1 MPSAFKE
8 PNSMS
13 STSVGLADKQH
24 QKELKYWLQKLS
36 GEPVVTGVP
45 LDFKRPPVISAG
57 RQKLDLVLDRE
68 TQGRLRKTCEGN
80 KLLIFAACVA
90 ALKVCLYRYTHIEDI
105 IIGTAIHQ
113 QYRELTP
120 DNKILVLRDHVSG
133 SQTVRQFLDQ
143 ILQTITE
150 AYAHQKYSFKR
161 LLQHLQIALPA
172 NRAPLFNVVAL
183 LENINRR
190 EDVSELLNDVTVTF
204 AVTDGDLS
212 GVIEYSTD
220 LFKPETIS
228 VLATHFETTLRE
240 MLAQPDAKVAELQLL
255 TDAKKQELV
264 FDFNDTA
271 RDFPREQTV
280 AQLFE
285 AQAEQTPNAV
295 AVVFEGQ
302 TFTYRELN
310 QRANQLAHA
319 LRSLDVGPGT
329 LLGVYLEHSL
339 ETMIALLGVLKAGA
353 AYVPLDTQHPASRT
367 AFMLSNAGISILLTQ
382 ESLLDRISDQVSIAI
397 CLDSDW
403 ENSISFESTE
413 NPSPQAKPSDPA
425 YVIYTSGSTGTP
437 KGVEIS
443 HAALRNYVWW
453 AKETYLRGDDLDFPL
468 YSSLAFDLTVTSLYV
483 PLISGQRVLVYQ
495 SKQGEFS
502 LAAVLEDNQAGV
514 LKLTP
519 SHLALVKDRDNRQSR
534 VKRIIVGGEAF
545 ETNLALQVWNSF
557 GRQVEIY
564 NEYGPTEATVG
575 CMVHL
580 FDPQQDTRAVVP
592 IGKPAANMQI
602 FLLDENLNPVPENVT
617 GEIYISGAG
626 LARGFLNN
634 PQQTAERFID
644 NPVVPG
650 QKMYKTGDVA
660 RWLAEGILEYVGRN
674 DEQVKFH
681 GYRIELNE
689 IRSLLNQH
697 PEVRDSLALILKD
710 NNGNDVLVAHYVA
723 NQRLD
728 TAALRATLAHNL
740 IEETIPN
747 FFVHLNEFPLTANGK
762 IDRRK
767 LPTVE
772 EVRQDVKPTF
782 VAPRTPTEKF
792 ISEIWAQMLGVP
804 QVGIYDNFF
813 ELGGHS
819 LLAYQVISRLGE
831 AYHVEIP
838 MRTIFD
844 TPTVAGLTLSVT
856 KMQMD
861 QEDIHDLTQMI
872 EEIKLMSGDELENI
886 LTARA
891 AS

>member
-1 MPSAFKE
+1 
-8 PNSMS
+8 MS

-24 QKELKYWLQKLS
+24 QKELEYWLEKLS
-36 GEPVVTGVP
+36 GEPVVTGMP
-45 LDFKRPPVISAG
+45 LDFKRPPVIGAG
-57 RQKLDLVLDRE
+57 PQKVDLCIDPE
-68 TQGRLRKTCEGN
+68 TQNRLRKTCEGN
-80 KLLIFAACVA
+80 ELLIFTACVA
-90 ALKVCLYRYTHIEDI
+90 ALKICLYRYTHVEDV

-120 DNKILVLRDHVSG
+120 DNRIVVLRDRVTG
-133 SQTVRQFLDQ
+133 TQTVRQLLEQ
-143 ILQTITE
+143 VLQTITG

-161 LLQHLQIALPA
+161 LLQHLRIAWPP

-190 EDVSELLNDVTVTF
+190 EDASDLLNDVTVVF
-204 AVTDGDLS
+204 AVKDGELS
-212 GVIEYSTD
+212 GLIEYSPE
-220 LFKPETIS
+220 LFKPETIA
-228 VLATHFETTLRE
+228 VFARHFESTLRE
-240 MLAQPDAKVAELQLL
+240 MLGQPDAKIAELRLL
-255 TDAKKQELV
+255 SDARKQELV
-264 FDFNDTA
+264 VEFNDTA
-271 RDFPREQTV
+271 GDFPREQTV

-285 AQAEQTPNAV
+285 AQAEQTPQSV
-295 AVVFEGQ
+295 AVVFEGK
-302 TFTYRELN
+302 TLTYRELN

-319 LRSLDVGPGT
+319 LRELDVGPGT

-353 AYVPLDTQHPASRT
+353 AYVPLDTQHPPSRT

-382 ESLLDRISDQVSIAI
+382 ESLVDRVADQVSYAI
-397 CLDSDW
+397 CLDTDW
-403 ENSISFESTE
+403 ENSIARESTE
-413 NPSPQAKPSDPA
+413 NPPPRAKPSDLA

-443 HAALRNYVWW
+443 HAALTNYVWW

-483 PLISGQRVLVYQ
+483 PLISGRRVFVYR
-495 SKQGEFS
+495 SKQGEFP
-502 LAAVLEDNQAGV
+502 LFAVLADNQAGV

-519 SHLALVKDRDNRQSR
+519 SHLSLIKDRDNRQSR

-545 ETNLALQVWNSF
+545 ETNLALQVWRSF
-557 GRQVEIY
+557 GGEVEIY

-580 FDPQQDTRAVVP
+580 FNPRHDTRTVVP

-602 FLLDENLNPVPENVT
+602 FLLDESLNAVPENVM

-644 NPVVPG
+644 NPIMPG

-660 RWLAEGILEYVGRN
+660 RWLPEGILEYLGRN

-681 GYRIELNE
+681 GHRIELNE

-697 PEVRDSLALILKD
+697 PDVRDSLALILKD
-710 NNGNDVLVAHYVA
+710 NNGNDALIAYYVA
-723 NQRLD
+723 NERLD
-728 TAALRATLAHNL
+728 TAALRATLARNL

-772 EVRQDVKPTF
+772 EVRQDIRPGF
-782 VAPRTPTEKF
+782 AAPRTPTEEF
-792 ISEIWAQMLGVP
+792 IAEIWGRMLGVP
-804 QVGIYDNFF
+804 HIGIHDNFF

-819 LLAYQVISRLGE
+819 LLAYQVVSRLSE
-831 AYHVEIP
+831 AYHVDIP

-844 TPTVAGLTLSVT
+844 APTIAGLALSVT
-856 KMQMD
+856 KMQMA
-861 QEDIHDLTQMI
+861 QEDIHDLTRMI
-872 EEIKLMSGDELENI
+872 EEIKLLSGDELET
-886 LTARA
+886 LLAAKA